1 LFNIINRLKKLPKGV
16 KASVA
21 FFFASII
28 TSGIAY
34 IVTPIYTRI
43 LPPEVYGQT
52 SVFLTWVQLFGFIAM
67 FCLSYGVFNNGMV
80 DYPDKRD
87 EFSFSMLILSNI
99 ITVLFTVVLLL
110 IYPMISKYIDM
121 DIPLVLLMCAL
132 FMFQPAYSFWIARQ
146 RYELKYKS
154 TVLWT
159 VICAFASPVVA
170 IVCIVMSDQN
180 KLYARLF
187 GAELTLIAVYIG
199 FYFYLAIKSQWKINT
214 EYWKA
219 AVLFNLPLIP
229 HHLSTHLLGSSNK
242 LLISHVVGDSAVA
255 YYSVAHSVAVVVTIV
270 WSAVNSSLLPYTYEK
285 CKSEEYKKISNI
297 TMPILTLFA
306 AICVIAIMFAPEVVA
321 LMATSDYIEAI
332 YVIPPIIGGVF
343 FQVQYFIYSNVVFYY
358 KKPKYVMYASVFSVI
373 LNLIL
378 GYFLISKFGYLASG
392 YATLICYFIQA
403 ALDYFAM
410 RKVVNREIFNMRYVG
425 GLSLFVIIVAL
436 LSNLVYDYLWIRYS
450 IILLLLVTCF
460 MFRNKL
466 LHIVKEIKK

>member
-1 LFNIINRLKKLPKGV
+1 MFNIINRLKKLPKGV

>member
-159 VICAFASPVVA
+159 VICA
-170 IVCIVMSDQN
+170 
-180 KLYARLF
+180 
-187 GAELTLIAVYIG
+187 
-199 FYFYLAIKSQWKINT
+199 
-214 EYWKA
+214 
-219 AVLFNLPLIP
+219 
-229 HHLSTHLLGSSNK
+229 LLR
-242 LLISHVVGDSAVA
+242 
-255 YYSVAHSVAVVVTIV
+255 
-270 WSAVNSSLLPYTYEK
+270 P
-285 CKSEEYKKISNI
+285 
-297 TMPILTLFA
+297 
-306 AICVIAIMFAPEVVA
+306 
-321 LMATSDYIEAI
+321 
-332 YVIPPIIGGVF
+332 
-343 FQVQYFIYSNVVFYY
+343 
-358 KKPKYVMYASVFSVI
+358 
-373 LNLIL
+373 
-378 GYFLISKFGYLASG
+378 
-392 YATLICYFIQA
+392 
-403 ALDYFAM
+403 
-410 RKVVNREIFNMRYVG
+410 
-425 GLSLFVIIVAL
+425 
-436 LSNLVYDYLWIRYS
+436 
-450 IILLLLVTCF
+450 
-460 MFRNKL
+460 
-466 LHIVKEIKK
+466 